1 MSHTTNPDKLRLDQD
16 AHVESEA
23 APGDA
28 DGQLPCSVNVPAG
41 PERHTHRGPPRILCC
56 ACVTPT
62 KKCNQK
68 RTQKKML
75 SSLTPLQ

>member
-1 MSHTTNPDKLRLDQD
+1 MET
-16 AHVESEA
+16 EA

-28 DGQLPCSVNVPAG
+28 GGQSPCSVNVPAG
-41 PERHTHRGPPRILCC
+41 PEQHTHRGLLRILCC

-62 KKCNQK
+62 KKWNQK